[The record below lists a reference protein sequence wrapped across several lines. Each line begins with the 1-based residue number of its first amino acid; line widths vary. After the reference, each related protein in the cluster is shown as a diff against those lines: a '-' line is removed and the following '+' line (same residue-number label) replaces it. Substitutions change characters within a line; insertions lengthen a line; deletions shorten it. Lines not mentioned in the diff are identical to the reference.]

1 MSCLPLGELTKT
13 KIHSQVNQS
22 IMLMWQKKLL
32 NLASSHLQIVN
43 QKSPEVAA
51 ASKQHIAMGFE
62 DTAFDEDAAI
72 TEEVPLALLIELK
85 QQFGHV
91 AWHFHDYTSVSPARE
106 TERESRKDRETII

>member
-1 MSCLPLGELTKT
+1 MSCRPLGELTKT
-13 KIHSQVNQS
+13 KVLQSFTSESINYVNVA
-22 IMLMWQKKLL
+22 KKKKKVL

-43 QKSPEVAA
+43 QKSPEIAA

-62 DTAFDEDAAI
+62 DAAFDEDAAV

-91 AWHFHDYTSVSPARE
+91 AWHLHDYTSASPARE
-106 TERESRKDRETII
+106 KERV

>member
-1 MSCLPLGELTKT
+1 
-13 KIHSQVNQS
+13 
-22 IMLMWQKKLL
+22 MLMWQKKRL

-43 QKSPEVAA
+43 QKSPEIAA

-62 DTAFDEDAAI
+62 DTAFDEDAAV

-106 TERESRKDRETII
+106 TERESRKDRETVI